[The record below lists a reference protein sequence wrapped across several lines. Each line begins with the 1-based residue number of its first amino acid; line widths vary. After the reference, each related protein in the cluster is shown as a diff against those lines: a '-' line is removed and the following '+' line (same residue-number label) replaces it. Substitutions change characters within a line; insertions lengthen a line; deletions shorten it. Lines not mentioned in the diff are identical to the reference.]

1 MTTLTPD
8 ARGNDRGSHAP
19 PPTRVLIVEDEAL
32 IAAALRD
39 RLTRLGMEVIA
50 AVDTAQRAFDEAV
63 RCVPDVVLMDVRLK
77 GAGDGIDAA
86 VQIRNAVDVP
96 IVFVTA
102 HADRVTLER
111 AKATMP
117 YGFVRKPYQQADLQV
132 AIEMAVDRHCRE
144 RQAREAG
151 PGRRAEDR
159 LLAEDALQ
167 RYDSLT
173 SRERQVFA
181 MVVHGKL
188 NKEIASALGTSE
200 RTIKAHR
207 ARVMDKMGVA
217 SVAALTRVAA
227 LLGM

>member
-1 MTTLTPD
+1 M
-8 ARGNDRGSHAP
+8 
-19 PPTRVLIVEDEAL
+19 
-32 IAAALRD
+32 
-39 RLTRLGMEVIA
+39 
-50 AVDTAQRAFDEAV
+50 
-63 RCVPDVVLMDVRLK
+63 
-77 GAGDGIDAA
+77 
-86 VQIRNAVDVP
+86 
-96 IVFVTA
+96 
-102 HADRVTLER
+102 
-111 AKATMP
+111 
-117 YGFVRKPYQQADLQV
+117 
-132 AIEMAVDRHCRE
+132 
-144 RQAREAG
+144 
-151 PGRRAEDR
+151 
-159 LLAEDALQ
+159 LAEDALQ